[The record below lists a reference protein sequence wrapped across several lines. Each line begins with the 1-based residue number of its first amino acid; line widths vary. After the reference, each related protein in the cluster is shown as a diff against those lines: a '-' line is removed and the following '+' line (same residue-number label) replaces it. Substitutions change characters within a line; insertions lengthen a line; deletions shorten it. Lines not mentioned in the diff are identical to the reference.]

1 MAKGS
6 PTSIRLEEELYKKV
20 VEEATKEKRSISAQI
35 EYIIEKYYEI
45 KKSLNNDLI

>member
-1 MAKGS
+1 MAKAQ
-6 PTSIRLEEELYKKV
+6 PTSIRLEENVYKKV

-45 KKSLNNDLI
+45 RKTIN

>member
-1 MAKGS
+1 MAKS
-6 PTSIRLEEELYKKV
+6 NPTSIRLEENLYKKV

-45 KKSLNNDLI
+45 KKTMDI